1 MSNINLIFFIKK
13 MFFIFIILIYLY
25 KKKIMACGCKNKN
38 KSSNVV
44 SSYKMKLLQNA
55 TASTTNKEKTKSQI
69 REELLKRM
77 RDGMV

>member
-1 MSNINLIFFIKK
+1 
-13 MFFIFIILIYLY
+13 
-25 KKKIMACGCKNKN
+25 MACGCKNKN